1 MLIVDLETTGVDP
14 SKNSIVSFGAI
25 DFLHPERT
33 FYVECRP
40 WNGAIIDPDA
50 LEVNGFTQEQI
61 MDENK
66 KTLYEA
72 MNEFITW
79 VGQSER
85 QTLAGHNFGFDWAF
99 LKATA
104 DIYNMSWKPHK
115 RIVDLHSICYI
126 DFLKRHEEPPL
137 KDKRTDLSFNKVLNY
152 VGLPDE
158 PKPHNALFGAKAAA
172 ESFSRIIYGKLLLEE
187 FKQYP
192 LTDYLKR

>member
-1 MLIVDLETTGVDP
+1 MLIVDLETTGIDP
-14 SKNSIVSFGAI
+14 AKNSIVSIGAI

-33 FYVECRP
+33 FYAECRP
-40 WNGAIIDPDA
+40 WNGALIDPDA
-50 LEVNGFTQEQI
+50 LEVNGFTEEQI
-61 MDENK
+61 MDESK

-99 LKATA
+99 LKSTA
-104 DIYNMSWKPHK
+104 DIYNMSWRPHK

-158 PKPHNALFGAKAAA
+158 PKPHNALTGAKSAA
-172 ESFSRIIYGKLLLEE
+172 ESFSRIIYGKLLLDE
-187 FKQYP
+187 FKQHP
-192 LTDYLKR
+192 LPDYLKR